1 MEPMTPALAG
11 GFLTTEPLGKS
22 PSEAFVEKST
32 STFSFVIGRIE
43 FLAVV
48 GQKFKNFRGSKDSSK
63 LPQATHI
70 PFHVTLSICKSAML

>member
-11 GFLTTEPLGKS
+11 GFLTAEPLGKS

-32 STFSFVIGRIE
+32 STFCIVIGRIE
-43 FLAVV
+43 FLAVF
-48 GQKFKNFRGSKDSSK
+48 GQKFNNFRGSKDSSK

-70 PFHVTLSICKSAML
+70 PFHVTLSICKPAML